1 MVGFAPSLEPVVI
14 TTAMPELSPA
24 ALAIRDAAEKQTDL
38 DFRYAPA
45 IAAAVL
51 EAAADQVVPDAPDPA
66 AIMGPVFVAEVKKQL
81 KIRSALLAIA
91 AELTAH
97 D

>member
-1 MVGFAPSLEPVVI
+1 MPIFSLM
-14 TTAMPELSPA
+14 TELSPA

-51 EAAADQVVPDAPDPA
+51 EAAADQVATPEEERLFIEKRPWDAELGSA
-66 AIMGPVFVAEVKKQL
+66 VN
-81 KIRSALLAIA
+81 IRQQLLAIA
-91 AELTAH
+91 AELKAH

>member
-1 MVGFAPSLEPVVI
+1 MPIFSLMTV
-14 TTAMPELSPA
+14 LSPA

-51 EAAADQVVPDAPDPA
+51 EAAADQVVPDEPRPELSQFWDDEANR
-66 AIMGPVFVAEVKKQL
+66 EWQNNQQL
-81 KIRSALLAIA
+81 RRQLLAIA
-91 AELTAH
+91 AELKANA
-97 D
+97 